1 MSIVRAR
8 GSQELES
15 IGELILSSDRTTSDD
30 PPEFADGRILL
41 LAFSAIVSW
50 WSVVTAVRP
59 TSKLV

>member
-41 LAFSAIVSW
+41 LAFSAIVS
-50 WSVVTAVRP
+50 
-59 TSKLV
+59 